1 MISYSIW
8 IALSLICFGVLLLSI
23 YLRKQQNTKYIQ
35 KYLVK
40 KELTG
45 EKKSKD
51 PENLL
56 DWLDTIIPSA
66 FAMNE
71 SAINKKLLNAGVGSL
86 KYAHLYLPIKYAVLL
101 IGSAV
106 IGLLFYDSL
115 EVIVLIGALSLWVI
129 TILIVPDLVLDA
141 RVKAYRANITQQLP
155 YVIDLLA
162 VCVQTGM
169 TIEAS
174 MGYLA
179 KEMRGFDPK
188 LAKLMERIDERSR
201 IVSMDKALDEAY
213 LHIPTSEMR
222 SFVMTL
228 KQSLRYGS
236 SIYTTLTTLSSDIRQ
251 VTMLTVEERIG
262 KLAAKMSIP
271 LILFIMMPIVILIA
285 VPGVM
290 RMMSGA

>member
-1 MISYSIW
+1 
-8 IALSLICFGVLLLSI
+8 
-23 YLRKQQNTKYIQ
+23 
-35 KYLVK
+35 
-40 KELTG
+40 
-45 EKKSKD
+45 
-51 PENLL
+51 
-56 DWLDTIIPSA
+56 
-66 FAMNE
+66 
-71 SAINKKLLNAGVGSL
+71 
-86 KYAHLYLPIKYAVLL
+86 
-101 IGSAV
+101 
-106 IGLLFYDSL
+106 
-115 EVIVLIGALSLWVI
+115 
-129 TILIVPDLVLDA
+129 
-141 RVKAYRANITQQLP
+141 
-155 YVIDLLA
+155 
-162 VCVQTGM
+162 
-169 TIEAS
+169 
-174 MGYLA
+174 
-179 KEMRGFDPK
+179 
-188 LAKLMERIDERSR
+188 MERIDERSR